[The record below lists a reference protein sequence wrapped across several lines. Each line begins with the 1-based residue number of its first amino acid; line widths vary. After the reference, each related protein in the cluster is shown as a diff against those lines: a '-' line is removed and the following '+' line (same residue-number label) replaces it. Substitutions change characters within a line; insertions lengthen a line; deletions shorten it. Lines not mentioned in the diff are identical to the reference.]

1 MNTKKAKV
9 QGGRT
14 GVTLRRK
21 ILELTGRNLNENS
34 LITKRRHIIEEMRRK
49 NSQEDIDALRST
61 LWTNGVQK
69 EPINKKQDNQVS
81 SQPTRES
88 IDGFDIWQSELR
100 IDQRLVMCKVCSKD
114 GYMMREVRQETMK
127 YYDLNEG
134 ENLCR
139 LCYHKWY
146 NKCVRMRR
154 KKEFSEGSD
163 DESIGEDQY
172 SPSSRRSMRKKSRI
186 QSRGTNLPESYNV
199 LMKELMNEEFAK
211 PFNEPVDPVALHLP
225 DYMDIIHYP
234 MDLGTVLKKLQ
245 NNEFGSSEDFADHV
259 RLVFSNTFKY
269 NRADSPICKM
279 ASKMLSS
286 FETKFID
293 LLSREETHY
302 L

>member
-1 MNTKKAKV
+1 MDILKLLSIASVEEYNKFNFFENNNTFKKEANVALTYGLLLDEYEKAKT

-14 GVTLRRK
+14 GVTLRRR

-61 LWTNGVQK
+61 LWTIYGVQK

-114 GYMMREVRQETMK
+114 GYMMREVRQETMQ
-127 YYDLNEG
+127 YYDLHEG

-186 QSRGTNLPESYNV
+186 QSRGTNLPLSYNV
-199 LMKELMNEEFAK
+199 SD
-211 PFNEPVDPVALHLP
+211 V
-225 DYMDIIHYP
+225 
-234 MDLGTVLKKLQ
+234 Q
-245 NNEFGSSEDFADHV
+245 
-259 RLVFSNTFKY
+259 
-269 NRADSPICKM
+269 
-279 ASKMLSS
+279 
-286 FETKFID
+286 
-293 LLSREETHY
+293 Y